1 MFALIYFYKH
11 LIFKSGGIKIARIL
25 VIDDE
30 PAIRDLIEMLLLRD
44 NFQAATAHDGKSAL
58 SAFESFNPDLVILD
72 LMLPD
77 ISGHDL
83 CREITGRRKTPIIM
97 LTAKNDIVD
106 KVLGLEL
113 GADDYITKPFD
124 GRELIARIK
133 AVLRRLGKVS
143 KDYEDTVRYSN
154 LEINFGNKCVLK
166 NGSQIELTL
175 REYQLLELFA
185 KNPQKVFSRDE
196 LLSKAWGYDFMGDSR
211 VVDIT
216 ITRLRKK
223 IEDDSANPTVITT
236 VYGFGYR
243 FGGVR
248 SEA

>member
-1 MFALIYFYKH
+1 LKTGVNSVT
-11 LIFKSGGIKIARIL
+11 KIL

-30 PAIRDLIEMLLLRD
+30 PAIRDLLELILKREK
-44 NFQAATAHDGKSAL
+44 FQVAVAVDGKSAL
-58 SAFESFNPDLVILD
+58 KIFDTFNPDLVILD

-77 ISGHDL
+77 IDGHDV
-83 CREITGRRKTPIIM
+83 CKEMTRRRKTPIMM

-133 AVLRRLGKVS
+133 AVLRRLGRNVANN
-143 KDYEDTVRYSN
+143 EDTIVHLD
-154 LEINFGNKCVLK
+154 LEVNLK
-166 NGSQIELTL
+166 NKRVVKNGVQIELTL
-175 REYQLLELFA
+175 REYQLLELFV
-185 KNPQKVFSRDE
+185 KNPQRVFSREE

-211 VVDIT
+211 AVDIN

-223 IEDDSANPTVITT
+223 IEDDSANPRHILT

-243 FGGVR
+243 FGGAN
-248 SEA
+248 SEI